1 MKKNSIYAL
10 MSAIALAG
18 SVGFSGCSSSDDVI
32 NNPDYNPETNSVK
45 TEFAIS
51 LPNYVGASTRQ
62 TTAITQ
68 AQTPTAT
75 FRGMQNMV
83 LIPFEGNE
91 TTPLNGK
98 VFSLADIAGFD
109 LDDQKAK
116 VYKDLDVPIN
126 TTRFVFYG
134 QATVTGNEFNNGKL
148 NAPSYA
154 TVDDGTDDYNF
165 TLEKIAPNY
174 SSDNDT
180 KGNAICAY
188 LKSIRETEGIT
199 STQLQSLLTGATGFK
214 PIAASSASVQAA
226 VQQLWDIVKT
236 YNTADATGVTNI
248 KSSILG
254 NSLATISDAGVVTLT
269 GDDLLG
275 YPANLNLPDGA
286 VTIDWQDPA
295 NPVING
301 ETLLN
306 VAGLKRYVYPAALYY
321 RANSNIGVSD
331 EPNVSESYDEDTWA
345 TISASNLYDWDGT
358 VGTSTRSIAL
368 KDQIQ
373 YAVGR
378 LDLTVKAANA
388 TLYDGDGVA
397 VDVAEAGF
405 PVSAVLIGGQKDVGF
420 DFTPNGNY
428 TYTIYDKT
436 MNGTVAAKAE
446 TAQGTNHTLVLETAP
461 AATTVNVAVEMT
473 NNTGHAFKGKDGTV
487 PANGKFY
494 LVGELNL
501 AAATGVTHP
510 DPQNPRTKI
519 FEQDYVTKVNFTI
532 TQGTFEVSNTT
543 GLGAAY
549 NVLPDLTVSQLE
561 VAFSVDLTWIPGI
574 TFDVNL

>member
-62 TTAITQ
+62 TAAITQ

-83 LIPFEGNE
+83 LIPFKGNE
-91 TTPLNGK
+91 TAPLNDK
-98 VFSLADIAGFD
+98 VFNLADINGFTEYPN
-109 LDDQKAK
+109 QKAK

-134 QATVTGNEFNNGKL
+134 QATVTGDEFNNGKL

-154 TVDDGTDDYNF
+154 TVDGTDDFNF
-165 TLEKIAPNY
+165 TLEKIAPGY
-174 SSDNDT
+174 SSGDDT
-180 KGNAICAY
+180 RGNAICAY

-199 STQLQSLLTGATGFK
+199 STQLQSLLTGPTGFK

-236 YNTADATGVTNI
+236 YNTADATGVANI
-248 KSSILG
+248 KSSIMG
-254 NSLATISDAGVVTLT
+254 TNLATISDAGVVTLT
-269 GDDLLG
+269 GADLLG

-286 VTIDWQDPA
+286 VTIDWENPA

-321 RANSNIGVSD
+321 RANSKIGVSE
-331 EPNVSESYDEDTWA
+331 EPDVSESYADDSWA
-345 TISASNLYDWDGT
+345 TISASELYTWNGT

-378 LDLTVKAANA
+378 LDLTVKAADG

-420 DFTPNGNY
+420 DFTPNG
-428 TYTIYDKT
+428 TPVYTIYDKT

-446 TAQGTNHTLVLETAP
+446 SAQGINHTLVLETAEE
-461 AATTVNVAVEMT
+461 ATTVNVAVEMT

-501 AAATGVTHP
+501 DDATQP
-510 DPQNPRTKI
+510 DAGNRTKI

-532 TQGTFEVSNTT
+532 TQGTLGTPNDT

-561 VAFSVDLTWIPGI
+561 VAFSVDLTWESGVK
-574 TFDVNL
+574 FDVEL